1 MAQRA
6 GVHKEVSRI
15 TEKARRGDIDFEE
28 ALTQRVGLLKGL
40 KVEELEKIRKEMKLS
55 EGAEDLVT
63 TLKQL
68 GYKQGLI
75 SGSFHYFADH
85 LKERLGLDFAFA
97 NELEMKNGALTGRLL
112 GDIVDGPYKAK
123 IVNVVSSEE
132 GVFLDQTVAIGDGF
146 NDILMLGQAGLGIAY
161 NAKGKLERVA
171 NMSLGRARL
180 KNILYILG
188 ITEEEMGSWNI
199 CDRPV

>member
-1 MAQRA
+1 
-6 GVHKEVSRI
+6 
-15 TEKARRGDIDFEE
+15 
-28 ALTQRVGLLKGL
+28 
-40 KVEELEKIRKEMKLS
+40 MKLS

-63 TLKQL
+63 TLRQL

-97 NELEMKNGALTGRLL
+97 NELEMKNGILTGKLL
-112 GDIVDGPYKAK
+112 GDIVDGPYKARV
-123 IVNVVSSEE
+123 VNVVSSEE
-132 GVFLDQTVAIGDGF
+132 GVLLDQTVAIGDGA
-146 NDILMLGQAGLGIAY
+146 NDVLMLGQAGLGIAY

-188 ITEEEMGSWNI
+188 ITEEEMGSWTV